1 MLIVREDD
9 DSLFFKMSVVVMD
22 IFLFIL
28 FLPVVLEVGLLAAT
42 IVEVSELFEG
52 LWSSNLRV
60 VDKGT
65 MVKGNQGQ
73 NLVHFFFPIVGIH
86 VVCTNLV
93 LVVVI
98 FDDPIATSRQ
108 EAHGF
113 SNSAENVLVYYYG
126 ALGDLLLALNF
137 DNFGLLLCLHGSRWA
152 IISENI
158 IFLFGLR
165 TRTAFGF
172 TTFI

>member
-73 NLVHFFFPIVGIH
+73 NLVHFSF
-86 VVCTNLV
+86 
-93 LVVVI
+93 
-98 FDDPIATSRQ
+98 R
-108 EAHGF
+108 
-113 SNSAENVLVYYYG
+113 
-126 ALGDLLLALNF
+126 
-137 DNFGLLLCLHGSRWA
+137 
-152 IISENI
+152 
-158 IFLFGLR
+158 
-165 TRTAFGF
+165 
-172 TTFI
+172 